1 MPRQDHGVDQV
12 APLDACPEESMH
24 TVESHEPASML
35 DTVDRIAGVRSHHP
49 LLMMRK
55 GFWVGGDDLRCHLE
69 AAAVELPQR

>member
-1 MPRQDHGVDQV
+1 
-12 APLDACPEESMH
+12 MH

-49 LLMMRK
+49 LVMMRK
-55 GFWVGGDDLRCHLE
+55 GFWVGGDGLRCHLE